1 MGFFIGFI
9 SVSSAP
15 KVAMTSK
22 WQFFQRNLGEWH
34 GTFASLDSQ
43 QQEQSCTSS
52 ILILEQG
59 DEQSLVLFSL
69 KRWADASLKG
79 DAIERG
85 DPLDAMTQEVRNLG
99 KQVVFFPCGTFSKGS
114 MQVAPFTPFGGEFGF
129 LEGDRRHRL
138 VILYDAAGSFD
149 RSVLIREFRA
159 DSEAIERPALD
170 ISQLAGVWTG
180 DEHTVTADWPEV
192 TTAPAAITLDSAGL
206 ADVRCL
212 PDGGGFRLPQQISH
226 RDAFAVEAF
235 WKTAPNRLQRLVR
248 RYDATGAWLSASQ
261 AVLTRG

>member
-9 SVSSAP
+9 SVSFAS

-52 ILILEQG
+52 ILTLEQG
-59 DEQSLVLFSL
+59 DEQSLVLFRL
-69 KRWADASLKG
+69 QRWADASLNG
-79 DAIERG
+79 DAIDRG
-85 DPLDAMTQEVRNLG
+85 APLDAMTQEVRNLG

-138 VILYDAAGSFD
+138 VILYDAAGCFD

-159 DSEAIERPALD
+159 DSEAIERPALE

-180 DEHTVTADWPEV
+180 DQHTVTADWPEV
-192 TTAPAAITLDSAGL
+192 STEPAAITLDSAGL
-206 ADVRCL
+206 ADVRWL

-226 RDAFAVEAF
+226 REPFAVEAF
-235 WKTAPNRLQRLVR
+235 WKPAPNCLQRLVR
-248 RYDATGAWLSASQ
+248 RYDATGAWLSASL
-261 AVLTRG
+261 AVLTGG